1 MYHIVSVLKTQA
13 LKPVCPPLYNILNTI
28 TKQFWL
34 ELLFPVPVI
43 THLKLQY
50 TSWLLQNLSKLFL
63 KLLTELE
70 LTTCTGKLFMV
81 WIVHGMKSSNSPGTQ
96 SQCGETSRWPLVT
109 GRVLSCPNRKT
120 ATGSLCIYSDNISS
134 LTTAEK
140 SHLSYSHKPTI
151 WQNHNKTHIKCT
163 ID

>member
-96 SQCGETSRWPLVT
+96 LAVCC
-109 GRVLSCPNRKT
+109 RVQIERQLQVLCVYIQITLAHLQQQKNHTFPT
-120 ATGSLCIYSDNISS
+120 ATNWQSDKI
-134 LTTAEK
+134 TTK
-140 SHLSYSHKPTI
+140 HT
-151 WQNHNKTHIKCT
+151 
-163 ID
+163 